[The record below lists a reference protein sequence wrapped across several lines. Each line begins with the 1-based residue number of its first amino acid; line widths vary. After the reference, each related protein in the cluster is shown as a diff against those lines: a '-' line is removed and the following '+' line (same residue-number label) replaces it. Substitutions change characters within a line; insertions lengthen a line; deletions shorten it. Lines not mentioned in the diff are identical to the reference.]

1 MERIY
6 LNNHTFGENYRGV
19 FIVRGEN
26 VVFLGEL
33 DPDREDFIDD
43 QAVDSSVED
52 ADTKPREASAGLGT
66 IIPQNASPQVLR
78 RIPFADAERIFK
90 ERATL
95 AKKVFKERSKKMS
108 PAEIKDQYENQLY

>member
-1 MERIY
+1 M
-6 LNNHTFGENYRGV
+6 
-19 FIVRGEN
+19 
-26 VVFLGEL
+26 FLGEL

-43 QAVDSSVED
+43 QVIDSSVED
-52 ADTKPREASAGLGT
+52 ADIKPREASAGLGT
-66 IIPQNASPQVLR
+66 SVSQPTGPQVLR

-108 PAEIKDQYENQLY
+108 LAEIKDQYENQLY